1 MCRNIKKLRY
11 PDRPPTDEELELA
24 ALQYVRKVTGYRKP
38 SQVNEK
44 AFDAAIADIAAAT
57 RKLFDE
63 LIIRP

>member
-1 MCRNIKKLRY
+1 MSRNIKKLRY
-11 PDRPPTDEELELA
+11 PDRSPTDEELELA

>member
-44 AFDAAIADIAAAT
+44 AFDAAIADIAMAT
-57 RKLFDE
+57 RKLFDK
-63 LIIRP
+63 LIVRP

>member
-44 AFDAAIADIAAAT
+44 AFDAAIADIAMAT

-63 LIIRP
+63 LIVQP